1 MAGFLKQF
9 FKPRQPTSAAEQ
21 AEPQASTAAPER
33 PAPDPDI
40 VAKAT
45 TIGELESLATQGE
58 TAAIRREAID
68 RIEDTEALERV
79 SRALKGRD
87 KGAFQAA
94 RRKLREQREQ
104 AEAQQARQA
113 EIDRILQDI
122 EELASTQDTR
132 LYQARL
138 DAVVSRWGNVS
149 GSVDSTQTQRYETS
163 LARCQERAQA
173 IADEEAR
180 ARAEQEQAQE
190 QQGAVE
196 TLGATAE
203 QLASAWPE
211 EGASLSSLDAMI
223 KTQRNRWEQA
233 TANRTPDPDL
243 KARFDQLMTQLET
256 YHQALS
262 AWQQHEAQLEQALQ
276 EKDSATIEAT
286 LGAINW
292 PGGFPAPPALARAR
306 KHRDGQAEARPE
318 PEKEAPSVDTGELSR
333 TLDALEKSLEQQQ
346 LKPSREHFRNAQ
358 KLQDQLPEKEA
369 RQHQA
374 RITRLGRQLQ
384 ELRDWLGFAARPKL
398 ESLCE
403 QMEYLADQP
412 MEPEAKAEHI
422 HDLQQQWYDLGGT
435 PDQQLWQRF
444 KDATDR
450 AYEPCHEYF
459 SEKKRLKNANL
470 EKREYIVGQLQE
482 FVDNLDWTSCDY
494 KAVDRIQRTARREW
508 SDAKPVDYR
517 ANRPLQKQFDRL
529 IKALNAGLETER
541 ERNDAL
547 KRSVVERAEALVEHE
562 PLREATESAK
572 ALQKEWEAIGIT
584 HQQEDR
590 RLWKAFR
597 SACDRIFAR
606 LSEERE
612 ARDDAFNAAAE
623 EAEKLIRQLQDVDPV
638 ETAPGELEQ
647 FRKAFRSL
655 ELPGDRAGALA
666 DRFNRAMDGVQEQ
679 QMSALRAKRYQQWL
693 TALDQHQSGEA
704 PGPESFRHPPMPLEQ
719 ATQET
724 DTPSQARA
732 LCIRVEIVSGAAT
745 PPEDQAQRMA
755 LQVSRL
761 NQGMKSE
768 QSLESQEDELDS
780 LLATWCEL
788 DAADG
793 LTPEH
798 YQRLREAVKHWFLR
812 SEDDAAS
819 AQE

>member
-9 FKPRQPTSAAEQ
+9 FKPRQPSNAADKPESQ
-21 AEPQASTAAPER
+21 AKPATPPR

-45 TIGELESLATQGE
+45 TAGELEELATKGE
-58 TAAIRREAID
+58 TAAIRREAVE
-68 RIEDTEALERV
+68 RLQDTEALERA

-94 RRKLREQREQ
+94 RGKLRQQRDRVE
-104 AEAQQARQA
+104 AEQARQA
-113 EIDRILQDI
+113 EIEQVLQDA
-122 EELASTQDTR
+122 EALAATRDTK

-138 DAVVSRWGNVS
+138 DALISRWSPISENA
-149 GSVDSTQTQRYETS
+149 DSAQKERYDTS
-163 LARCQERAQA
+163 LTRCRERASA
-173 IADEEAR
+173 IGEEAARVR
-180 ARAEQEQAQE
+180 AQQEKAEE
-190 QQGAVE
+190 QQGAVA
-196 TLGATAE
+196 TLAATVE
-203 QLASAWPE
+203 QLTSAWPE
-211 EGASLSSLDAMI
+211 EGASLSSLDAII

-233 TANRTPDPDL
+233 ISDLLPNAEL
-243 KARFDQLMTQLET
+243 KARFDRLLEQLET
-256 YHQALS
+256 YSQALS
-262 AWQQHEAQLEQALQ
+262 DWQQHETQLEQALN
-276 EKDSATIEAT
+276 EDDAATVAT
-286 LGAINW
+286 TLESISW
-292 PGGFPAPPALARAR
+292 PEGFAEPPTLIRAR
-306 KHRDGQAEARPE
+306 RYHKGKTAPQPEAE
-318 PEKEAPSVDTGELSR
+318 EAPPSVDTGELER
-333 TLDALEKSLEQQQ
+333 TLDALEQSLEEHQ
-346 LKPSREHFRNAQ
+346 LKPSREHLRKAQ
-358 KLQDQLPEKEA
+358 KLQDQLPAKEA

-403 QMEYLADQP
+403 QMEYLAEQP

-422 HDLQQQWYDLGGT
+422 HDLQQQWYELGGT

-444 KDATDR
+444 KEATDR

-459 SEKKRLKNANL
+459 SEKKRLKSANL
-470 EKREYIVGQLQE
+470 EKRQYIVEQLQE
-482 FVDNLDWTSCDY
+482 FVDNLDWRSCDC

-517 ANRPLQKQFDRL
+517 ANRSLQKQFDQL
-529 IKALNAGLETER
+529 IKTLNAGLEEER

-547 KRSVVERAEALVEHE
+547 KRDVVDRAETLVEHE
-562 PLREATESAK
+562 PLREATEGAK

-606 LSEERE
+606 LSDQRE
-612 ARDDAFNAAAE
+612 AREEAFNAAAQ
-623 EAEKLIRQLQDVDPV
+623 EAEKLIRQLQDADPAQV
-638 ETAPGELEQ
+638 GPDDLQQ
-647 FRKAFRSL
+647 FRNAFRAL
-655 ELPGDRAGALA
+655 ELPRDRASALS
-666 DRFNRAMDGVQEQ
+666 DRFNKAMDGVQEQ
-679 QMSALRAKRYQQWL
+679 QMSALRAQRYQQWL
-693 TALDQHQSGEA
+693 TALDQHQGGDS
-704 PGPESFRHPPMPLEQ
+704 PGPENVRHPPMPLEQ
-719 ATQET
+719 ATQES

-761 NQGMKSE
+761 NEGMKSE

-780 LLATWCEL
+780 LLATWCQL
-788 DAADG
+788 DPDDG
-793 LTPEH
+793 LTPDH
-798 YQRLREAVKHWFLR
+798 YQRLREALKHWFLR
-812 SEDDAAS
+812 SGGDDAAP
-819 AQE
+819 EE

>member
-9 FKPRQPTSAAEQ
+9 FKPRQPTNAAEQ
-21 AEPQASTAAPER
+21 PEPQASTAAPER

-45 TIGELESLATQGE
+45 TTGELETLATQGE

-68 RIEDTEALERV
+68 RIEDTETLERI

-104 AEAQQARQA
+104 AEAEQARQA
-113 EIDRILQDI
+113 EIDRIVQDI
-122 EELASTQDTR
+122 EELASTQDTK

-138 DAVVSRWGNVS
+138 DAIVSRWNNVS
-149 GSVDSTQTQRYETS
+149 GSIDSTQTQRYES
-163 LARCQERAQA
+163 ALARCRERAQA

-190 QQGAVE
+190 QQSAVE

-243 KARFDQLMTQLET
+243 KARFEQLMAQLEA

-276 EKDSATIEAT
+276 EKDAATVEET
-286 LGAINW
+286 LAAINW
-292 PGGFPAPPALARAR
+292 PEGFPTPPTLARAR
-306 KHRDGQAEARPE
+306 KHRDGQAKSSPE
-318 PEKEAPSVDTGELSR
+318 PQKEAPSVDTGELSR

-346 LKPSREHFRNAQ
+346 LKPSREHFRKAQ

-529 IKALNAGLETER
+529 IKMLNAGLETER

-547 KRSVVERAEALVEHE
+547 KRDVVERAEALVEHE
-562 PLREATESAK
+562 PLREATEGAK

-612 ARDDAFNAAAE
+612 ARDEAFNAAAE
-623 EAEKLIRQLQDVDPV
+623 EAEKLIRQLQDVDPA

-647 FRKAFRSL
+647 FRKAFQAL
-655 ELPGDRAGALA
+655 ELPRDRAGALA

-679 QMSALRAKRYQQWL
+679 QMSALRANRYQQWL
-693 TALDQHQSGEA
+693 AALDQHQSGET
-704 PGPESFRHPPMPLEQ
+704 PGPESFRHPPMPVEQ

-724 DTPSQARA
+724 DTASQARA

-755 LQVSRL
+755 LQVGRL
-761 NQGMKSE
+761 NEGMKSE
-768 QSLESQEDELDS
+768 QSLESQEDELDG

-793 LTPEH
+793 LTPDH
-798 YQRLREAVKHWFLR
+798 YQRLREALKHWFLR
-812 SEDDAAS
+812 SGDDAAS